1 VKLLADVG
9 CGAKAEALALPAP
22 KKPKPAEAIGSNTK
36 MLFFMFDDPDLR
48 RLTLFGYPDLSF
60 MG

>member
-9 CGAKAEALALPAP
+9 CGAIAEALALPAS
-22 KKPKPAEAIGSNTK
+22 KKPKPAEAISPNTK